1 VRIERFDADIERFC
15 RGGLL
20 NRIELG

>member
-1 VRIERFDADIERFC
+1 VRIERFDADIERFR